1 MDTNNI
7 IVYLPPVML
16 GVVAFAFL
24 LLWHVKIS
32 TSWQWSAAFAQAG
45 LGFALVPFPVSPTFD
60 IFVAGLL
67 YIGAAYC
74 YGSAILLHFGAPMQR
89 SVRRLFVGGYIV
101 VHTIVVLILE
111 SLKAELFLT
120 DVAFACLLGFALF
133 NVVTKVSNLADRAMI
148 ISGVLLVLDTLT
160 RTVVFT
166 FLIRTSDQMADFAA
180 SDYNLAVTV
189 TTITIGLSFPFT
201 AMGAMAS
208 AAIRGH
214 REASERDPLTGLL
227 NRRGFELAV
236 HRATKDA
243 VARGAVIVCDIDNF
257 KQVNDGYGHAAGD
270 NVIAELAA
278 ELQSHLGSR
287 TVTARFGGEEFV
299 AFLPHT
305 SLAEASVIAHS
316 VRIRFAGRDWHQAGI
331 DRQITASFGVASIV
345 DGEVS
350 EAAAIE
356 RADRALY
363 AAKTAGRNRVEVAG
377 GEGDCL
383 ESANVGAIKR
393 HQAPLSIRPSTPECR
408 LRKAHSCWFRPPEE

>member
-24 LLWHVKIS
+24 LLWHLKIS

-89 SVRRLFVGGYIV
+89 RVRRLFVGGYIV
-101 VHTIVVLILE
+101 VHTIVVFILE

-133 NVVTKVSNLADRAMI
+133 NVVAKVSNVADRAMI

-160 RTVVFT
+160 RTIVFT
-166 FLIRTSDQMADFAA
+166 FFIRTSDQMADFAV

-201 AMGAMAS
+201 ALGAMAS
-208 AAIRGH
+208 AAIRRH

-236 HRATKDA
+236 YRATKAA
-243 VARGAVIVCDIDNF
+243 VAHGAIIVCDIDHF

-278 ELQSHLGSR
+278 ELQRHLGSH

-305 SLAEASVIAHS
+305 SLVEASVIAQS

-356 RADRALY
+356 CADRALY
-363 AAKTAGRNRVEVAG
+363 AAKTAGRNRVVVAG
-377 GEGDCL
+377 GECDCINTVDAGAVKTPP
-383 ESANVGAIKR
+383 SAARDMAVDSRMSA
-393 HQAPLSIRPSTPECR
+393 A
-408 LRKAHSCWFRPPEE
+408 

>member
-1 MDTNNI
+1 MQTRLMFSDLSPPMDTSNI
-7 IVYLPPVML
+7 IVYLPPAML

-24 LLWHVKIS
+24 LLWHLKIS
-32 TSWQWSAAFAQAG
+32 TSWQWSAGFAQAG

-74 YGSAILLHFGAPMQR
+74 YGSAILLHFGAPMLR
-89 SVRRLFVGGYIV
+89 GARRLFVGGYIV
-101 VHTIVVLILE
+101 VHTIVVLVLE
-111 SLKAELFLT
+111 SLKVELFLT
-120 DVAFACLLGFALF
+120 DVAFACLFGFALF
-133 NVVTKVSNLADRAMI
+133 NAATKASHLADRAMI

-160 RTVVFT
+160 RTIVFT
-166 FLIRTSDQMADFAA
+166 FFVRTSDQMADFAA

-201 AMGAMAS
+201 ALGAMAS
-208 AAIRGH
+208 AAIRRH
-214 REASERDPLTGLL
+214 REASEIDPLTGLL

-243 VARGAVIVCDIDNF
+243 VAGAVIVCDIDNF
-257 KQVNDGYGHAAGD
+257 KQVNDRYGHAAGD

-278 ELQSHLGSR
+278 ELQRHLGSR
-287 TVTARFGGEEFV
+287 TATARFGGEEFV
-299 AFLPHT
+299 AFLPHA

-316 VRIRFAGRDWHQAGI
+316 VHIRFAGRDWRPTGI
-331 DRQITASFGVASIV
+331 DRQITVSIGVASIA

-363 AAKTAGRNRVEVAG
+363 AAKTAGRNRVVVARGESDCIEEVDMDAIKTPP
-377 GEGDCL
+377 
-383 ESANVGAIKR
+383 SATPDPVVGAR
-393 HQAPLSIRPSTPECR
+393 VSI
-408 LRKAHSCWFRPPEE
+408 A

>member
-7 IVYLPPVML
+7 IVYLPPAML

-24 LLWHVKIS
+24 LLWHLKIS
-32 TSWQWSAAFAQAG
+32 TSWQWSAGFAQAG

-60 IFVAGLL
+60 IFVAGLF

-89 SVRRLFVGGYIV
+89 GRRRLFVGGYIV

-133 NVVTKVSNLADRAMI
+133 NVVTKVSHLADRAMI
-148 ISGVLLVLDTLT
+148 ISGVLLVLDTLI
-160 RTVVFT
+160 RTMVFT
-166 FLIRTSDQMADFAA
+166 FFIRTSDQLADFAS

-201 AMGAMAS
+201 ALGAMAS
-208 AAIRGH
+208 AAIQRH
-214 REASERDPLTGLL
+214 RDASERDPLTGLL

-236 HRATKDA
+236 HRATKNA
-243 VARGAVIVCDIDNF
+243 ATRGAVMVCDIDHF

-270 NVIAELAA
+270 NVIAEVAA
-278 ELQSHLGSR
+278 ELQRHLGSN
-287 TVTARFGGEEFV
+287 TAIARFGGEEFV
-299 AFLPHT
+299 AFLPDA
-305 SLAEASVIAHS
+305 SLAEASVVAHS
-316 VRIRFAGRDWHQAGI
+316 LRIRFAGRDWHQAGI

-363 AAKTAGRNRVEVAG
+363 AAKTAGRNRVVVAG
-377 GEGDCL
+377 GESNCVETVD
-383 ESANVGAIKR
+383 VGAIKT
-393 HQAPLSIRPSTPECR
+393 PSSAALDSAVECR
-408 LRKAHSCWFRPPEE
+408 LREARSCWFRPPAE

>member
-383 ESANVGAIKR
+383 ESVNVGAIKT
-393 HQAPLSIRPSTPECR
+393 PPSAALDSAADSR
-408 LRKAHSCWFRPPEE
+408 MSAA

>member
-1 MDTNNI
+1 MDTDNI

-24 LLWHVKIS
+24 LLWHLKIS

-60 IFVAGLL
+60 IFVAGFL

-74 YGSAILLHFGAPMQR
+74 YGSAILLHFGVEMQR
-89 SVRRLFVGGYIV
+89 GVRRLFVGGYIV
-101 VHTIVVLILE
+101 VHTIVVLILG

-133 NVVTKVSNLADRAMI
+133 HVATKVSNLADRALI
-148 ISGVLLVLDTLT
+148 ISGVLLVIDTLT
-160 RTVVFT
+160 RTIVFT
-166 FLIRTSDQMADFAA
+166 FFIRTSDQMADFAA

-201 AMGAMAS
+201 ALGAMA
-208 AAIRGH
+208 AAVIRRH
-214 REASERDPLTGLL
+214 RDASERDPLTGLL
-227 NRRGFELAV
+227 NRRCFELAV
-236 HRATKDA
+236 HRVAKDA

-257 KQVNDGYGHAAGD
+257 KQVNDSYGHAAGD
-270 NVIAELAA
+270 TVIAELAA
-278 ELQSHLGSR
+278 ELQHQLGSR

-305 SLAEASVIAHS
+305 SLVEASVIAHS
-316 VRIRFAGRDWHQAGI
+316 VRIRVAERDWHQAGI
-331 DRQITASFGVASIV
+331 NRQITASFGVVSIL

-350 EAAAIE
+350 VTAAIE

-363 AAKTAGRNRVEVAG
+363 AAKAAGRNRVVATG
-377 GEGDCL
+377 RENNCL
-383 ESANVGAIKR
+383 ETVDFGSIKAPPRADFNSATDSRVSA
-393 HQAPLSIRPSTPECR
+393 A
-408 LRKAHSCWFRPPEE
+408 